1 MGSDAGHVSVLLAET
16 LELLAVRPGGLWVD
30 GTVGLG
36 GHAAALLRASAPDGR
51 LLGLDRDAETLERAR
66 AALVDF
72 GDRAR
77 LETGDYREI
86 PARLGDER
94 ADGVL
99 LDLGI
104 SSAQLDDPERGFSFQ
119 ADGPLDMRM
128 DRRDGETAADLVNHL
143 PEKELADLIYAYGEE
158 RRSRSIA
165 RAIVR
170 ARERAPIRTTAELEE
185 IVRRATPRRA
195 PRGARRAL
203 HPATRTFQA
212 LRIHVNQ
219 ELEGLGEALE
229 QIAGC
234 LAPGGR
240 MAVIAF
246 HSLED
251 RAVKL
256 TFRELS
262 RRGHRLLTKKPVR
275 PSETETRENPRSRS
289 ARLRALA
296 MNGEEAA

>member
-1 MGSDAGHVSVLLAET
+1 MASDAGHVPVLLDEV

-51 LLGLDRDAETLERAR
+51 LLGLDRDGETLERAR
-66 AALVDF
+66 AAL
-72 GDRAR
+72 GPRSDRVR
-77 LETGDYREI
+77 LEPGDYREI
-86 PARLGDER
+86 PQRLGDER
-94 ADGVL
+94 ADGIL

-128 DRRDGETAADLVNHL
+128 DRREGETAADVVNHL

-158 RRSRSIA
+158 RASRRIA

-170 ARERAPIRTTAELEE
+170 ARDRTPIRTTGELAE
-185 IVRRATPRRA
+185 IVRRAV
-195 PRGARRAL
+195 PRGARQRL

-212 LRIHVNQ
+212 LRIHVNR
-219 ELEGLGEALE
+219 ELDGLGPALE
-229 QIAGC
+229 RIAGC
-234 LAPGGR
+234 LAPSGR

-251 RAVKL
+251 RAVK
-256 TFRELS
+256 TAFRGLAH
-262 RRGHRLLTKKPVR
+262 RGFGLLTKKPVR
-275 PSETETRENPRSRS
+275 PSEAEARANPRARS
-289 ARLRALA
+289 ARLRAVA
-296 MNGEEAA
+296 REEAT